1 MSKRLSMIFPDIR
14 STSDCMAAVIF
25 SKSEI
30 RSAGNFGLI
39 SGLIGSIANYSVQ
52 KNRTRELRKQ
62 INAQKETVDTQFTE
76 AENQAQIEFQEKCK
90 RLAEEYKM
98 KSVQLETD
106 LTKAEAEADKAFLE
120 SNIAFDTYLKTSII
134 YRNIFSAIKEYSDKL
149 SELLREMQD
158 NDIVRNTQYYV
169 KLSEEYR
176 IQIRLIEKYSKLTV

>member
-62 INAQKETVDTQFTE
+62 INAQKEAVDTQFTE

-106 LTKAEAEADKAFLE
+106 LTKAEADKAFLE

-134 YRNIFSAIKEYSDKL
+134 YRNIFSVIKEYSDKL

>member
-1 MSKRLSMIFPDIR
+1 MSKRLSMVFPDVK
-14 STSDCMAAVIF
+14 STSDYPVAVIF

-39 SGLIGSIANYSVQ
+39 SGLVGSIANYSVQ

-62 INAQKETVDTQFTE
+62 INAQKEAVDTQFTE
-76 AENQAQIEFQEKCK
+76 LEKQAQIEFQEKCK

-98 KSVQLETD
+98 KSDQLQIE

-120 SNIAFDTYLKTSII
+120 SNIAFDTYLKTSEI
-134 YRNIFSAIKEYSDKL
+134 YRRVFISIKECSDKL
-149 SELLREMQD
+149 SELLQEMQD
-158 NDIVRNTQYYV
+158 KDIARNTQYYV